1 MKGLLKN
8 NYYATIANAKLFF
21 VVTVLLCALSVVMK
35 NQMLIVVFILLC
47 MIGFSIISIVG
58 LRKEISSK
66 WNKYKIATP
75 LKRVDIIR
83 GYFLSHL
90 LWLIVGMLIAGAG
103 IALSIILSGLLF
115 DKIIDIFNYYVLG
128 IGISLFTGA
137 FFFPLFFSRNGEER
151 NEAILAISLL
161 CGIGINTGLV
171 KLMNTLFPI
180 PMTNSQIIIAGTI
193 IIAIAVFAIS
203 ISCFLTISIYRKRD
217 Y

>member
-1 MKGLLKN
+1 MKGLLRN

-21 VVTVLLCALSVVMK
+21 IVTILLCALSVVTK
-35 NQMLIVVFILLC
+35 SQMLLGAFILLC
-47 MIGFSIISIVG
+47 MIGFSVISIVG
-58 LRKEISSK
+58 LRREIASK
-66 WNKYKIATP
+66 WNKYKITTP

-83 GYFLSHL
+83 SYFLSHL

-103 IALSIILSGLLF
+103 VALSVILSGLLF
-115 DKIIDIFNYYVLG
+115 DKNIDIFNFYILG

-151 NEAILAISLL
+151 NEAFLAISLF
-161 CGIGINTGLV
+161 CGIGIIAGLAM
-171 KLMNTLFPI
+171 LMNAVFPT
-180 PMTNSQIIIAGTI
+180 PMSNAQIIIAGI
-193 IIAIAVFAIS
+193 IIMAIAVFAIT

>member
-8 NYYATIANAKLFF
+8 NYYAAIANAKLFF
-21 VVTVLLCALSVVMK
+21 IVTILLCALSVVTK
-35 NQMLIVVFILLC
+35 SQMLLGAFILLC

-58 LRKEISSK
+58 LRREIASK
-66 WNKYKIATP
+66 WNKYKITTP

-103 IALSIILSGLLF
+103 VAVSVILSGLLF
-115 DKIIDIFNYYVLG
+115 DKNIDIFNFYVLG

-151 NEAILAISLL
+151 NEAFLAISLL
-161 CGIGINTGLV
+161 CGIGIIAGLAT
-171 KLMNTLFPI
+171 LMNNVFPT
-180 PMTNSQIIIAGTI
+180 PMSNTQIIIAGII
-193 IIAIAVFAIS
+193 IIAVAVFAII

>member
-8 NYYATIANAKLFF
+8 NYYATIANAKLIF
-21 VVTVLLCALSVVMK
+21 VVTVLLCALSIVMK
-35 NQMLIVVFILLC
+35 SQMLLMTFILLC

-58 LRKEISSK
+58 LRKEIASK
-66 WNKYKIATP
+66 WNKYKITTP
-75 LKRVDIIR
+75 LKRVDIIK

-103 IALSIILSGLLF
+103 VALSIILSGLLF
-115 DKIIDIFNYYVLG
+115 DKNIDIFNFYVLG

-137 FFFPLFFSRNGEER
+137 FFFPLFFSWNGEER
-151 NEAILAISLL
+151 NEAFLAISLL
-161 CGIGINTGLV
+161 CGIGIIAGLAT
-171 KLMNTLFPI
+171 LMNAVFPT
-180 PMTNSQIIIAGTI
+180 PMSNAQIIIVGTI
-193 IIAIAVFAIS
+193 IITIAVFAFA

>member
-8 NYYATIANAKLFF
+8 NYYAAIANAKLFF
-21 VVTVLLCALSVVMK
+21 IVTILLCALSVVMK
-35 NQMLIVVFILLC
+35 SQMLLGAFVLLC

-58 LRKEISSK
+58 LRKEIASK
-66 WNKYKIATP
+66 WNKYKITTP

-103 IALSIILSGLLF
+103 VAVSVILSGLLF
-115 DKIIDIFNYYVLG
+115 DKNIDIFNFYVLG

-151 NEAILAISLL
+151 NEAFLAISLL
-161 CGIGINTGLV
+161 CGIGIIAGLAT
-171 KLMNTLFPI
+171 LMNNVFPT
-180 PMTNSQIIIAGTI
+180 PMSNTQIIIAGII
-193 IIAIAVFAIS
+193 IIAVAVFAII

>member
-21 VVTVLLCALSVVMK
+21 IVTILLCALSVVMK
-35 NQMLIVVFILLC
+35 SQMLLGAFVLLC

-58 LRKEISSK
+58 LRKEIASK

-103 IALSIILSGLLF
+103 VALSVILSGLLF
-115 DKIIDIFNYYVLG
+115 DKNIDIFNFYVLG

-151 NEAILAISLL
+151 NEAFLAISLL
-161 CGIGINTGLV
+161 CGIGIIAGLAT
-171 KLMNTLFPI
+171 LMNAVFPT
-180 PMTNSQIIIAGTI
+180 PMSNAQIIIAGI
-193 IIAIAVFAIS
+193 IIMAIAVFAIT

>member
-8 NYYATIANAKLFF
+8 NYYATIANAKLIF
-21 VVTVLLCALSVVMK
+21 VVTVLLCALSIVMK
-35 NQMLIVVFILLC
+35 SQMLLVTFILLC

-58 LRKEISSK
+58 LRKEIASK
-66 WNKYKIATP
+66 WNKYKITTP
-75 LKRVDIIR
+75 LKRVDIIK

-103 IALSIILSGLLF
+103 VALSIILSGLLF
-115 DKIIDIFNYYVLG
+115 DKNIDIFNFYVLG

-137 FFFPLFFSRNGEER
+137 FFFPTVLFLER
-151 NEAILAISLL
+151 RRTKRGFFGYQFALWNWYYCRSCQNA
-161 CGIGINTGLV
+161 V
-171 KLMNTLFPI
+171 FPT
-180 PMTNSQIIIAGTI
+180 PMSNAQIIIVGTI
-193 IIAIAVFAIS
+193 IITIAVFAFA